1 MLHRLTRTAITAAAL
16 SACCL
21 LAPSPALA
29 QSRNV
34 TSEGFE
40 DLSYGQTFYIQVPMI
55 DKPAPVI
62 SLINPRESTGGIG
75 DNITAESII
84 NSVRY
89 AGEHPDINHVVFLMR
104 TGGGLMFHAEAQ
116 AKVIEEYHETTEF
129 HIIIDD
135 AISAGTWTVFSS
147 DSIFMIDGGTVGGAV
162 IFRTLSDGTPQVAPD
177 IPLVAARMSRMS
189 EQNGHNGLII
199 PAMMHQPLELHY
211 WEVNGEG
218 VLSDK
223 TPDSPNAVQNYHL
236 LDSSE
241 DVLTLTAEQAFMIGM
256 AERIEEYDAQ
266 LVGDHIGAPN
276 WTQANHYGQV
286 VDEIATI
293 YDITR
298 PDQDAFEDLLAN
310 IPFFRDIRENRSIP
324 QVREILEERD
334 IFEKLL
340 SGYTQINEALNNLP
354 YVHPERHIYF
364 EDENGRTVL
373 ADPQQWAS
381 DVRASRAYTQSFST
395 ALRDIHTALRELE
408 MDTDNVSDL
417 EEALEHITG
426 RIEGIARRGNAAY
439 WAENA
444 VSYTID

>member
-1 MLHRLTRTAITAAAL
+1 MLNRLAYTAATL
-16 SACCL
+16 SVCCL
-21 LAPSPALA
+21 LAPGPALA

-40 DLSYGQTFYIQVPMI
+40 DLRYGQTFYIQVPMI
-55 DKPAPVI
+55 DEPAPVT
-62 SLINPRESTGGIG
+62 SLTNPEPSHGGIG

-84 NSVRY
+84 NNVRY

-104 TGGGLMFHAEAQ
+104 TGGGSGFHADAMLE
-116 AKVIEEYHETTEF
+116 VIEEHHDNTEF
-129 HIIIDD
+129 HIIIDH
-135 AISAGTWTVFSS
+135 AISAGVWTVMSC
-147 DSIFMIDGGTVGGAV
+147 DNIFMVDGGTVGGAV
-162 IFRTLSDGTPQVAPD
+162 GYVTLPDGS
-177 IPLVAARMSRMS
+177 PLVVPNLGILAAQIGQTAER
-189 EQNGHNGLII
+189 NGHSSLLL
-199 PAMMHQPLELHY
+199 PAMIHQPAELHY

-218 VLSDK
+218 VLSDEA
-223 TPDSPNAVQNYHL
+223 PDSPSSVENYEL
-236 LDSSE
+236 IDSE
-241 DVLTLTAEQAFMIGM
+241 LDVLTLTTNQAETIGL
-256 AERIEEYDAQ
+256 AKRIESLDAQ
-266 LVGDHIGAPN
+266 RIGDHIGTPG
-276 WTQANHYGQV
+276 WTRANHYGHV
-286 VDEIATI
+286 VHEIASI

-298 PDQDAFEDLLAN
+298 PDQDSFENRLAG
-310 IPFFRDIRENRSIP
+310 IPFFRDTRLNRSIP
-324 QVREILEERD
+324 EVLEILRQRD
-334 IFEKLL
+334 TFGKLL

-395 ALRDIHTALRELE
+395 ALRDIRTALRRLE
-408 MDTDNVSDL
+408 MDTDNISDL